1 MPSYDFK
8 CKTCDQTI
16 SITAPI
22 GKAQLPKCLKCMTD
36 MTRSYDVGLVKF
48 NGTGYYST
56 DK

>member
-1 MPSYDFK
+1 MPTYDFK
-8 CKTCDQTI
+8 CKTCTQTV

-22 GKAQLPKCLKCMTD
+22 GEATQPKCLKCMTD